1 MYNSNTDSLGLI
13 LDVEVFFSLGH
24 CSGALCMPLC
34 PELHWW
40 GQCRSSTV
48 QHSTVQY
55 STVQYCTVQEQC
67 NTIDNYHSSNQ
78 STFKGSKCHVD
89 RGQHEGSELFVNLVG
104 NCKLKIHFL
113 QYHRTDCPYSRF
125 CPYPLKI
132 YNNKILFPAE
142 LLPALGSS
150 T

>member
-1 MYNSNTDSLGLI
+1 M
-13 LDVEVFFSLGH
+13 
-24 CSGALCMPLC
+24 
-34 PELHWW
+34 
-40 GQCRSSTV
+40 RTV
-48 QHSTVQY
+48 QEQCNTVQY
-55 STVQYCTVQEQC
+55 STVQYSTIQYSTVQCRSSAIQYSIQYSTLLYC
-67 NTIDNYHSSNQ
+67 SAIQLTIITRAISPHSN
-78 STFKGSKCHVD
+78 GPKCHVD